1 MNSAQVLRSV
11 HAAIEDFNQIQA
23 PGQQLGKSPETVLL
37 GSAAKLDSLGLVSF
51 LVTVEQRL
59 AADYGAPITLASE
72 RAFSLR
78 NSPFVTIGALTSYIE
93 TLLQERP

>member
-1 MNSAQVLRSV
+1 
-11 HAAIEDFNQIQA
+11 
-23 PGQQLGKSPETVLL
+23 
-37 GSAAKLDSLGLVSF
+37 
-51 LVTVEQRL
+51 
-59 AADYGAPITLASE
+59 LASE